1 MLKSLRVQNYALIQQ
16 LEIEF
21 EKDFSTLTGETGA
34 GKSILLGALSLVL
47 GSRADSSSISIQSDK
62 CIVEAIFDIHSY
74 NLESFF
80 KENDLD
86 FENETLIRR
95 EILNNGKSRAF
106 VNDTPVN
113 LPVLKDLAT
122 KLIDIHSQHENLE
135 LNSNA
140 FQLNVLDSA
149 AKTKEIVAQYK
160 NLFKRYKEELQ
171 LIENL
176 KEEARKAEADFDYNL
191 FQLNQLS
198 EVKLE
203 EINLPGLES
212 ELQIINNAE
221 EIQQNLGICFS
232 YLSEGEINLLDQLKA
247 SKQSL
252 ERIKNYYPKA
262 DNFIQRI
269 ESAFIDLK
277 DISSDIEQSVSN
289 LEFNPEQAAALKETL
304 DHIYSLLHKHKVES
318 ISELIERKNFYQQK
332 VSTRESFQIELTILE
347 KKNTQTTGELQKLA
361 KQLTEKRKQA
371 TKVFTQ
377 RIVTQLAGL
386 GMPHAAFE
394 VEVTTEEAFN
404 DSGCDR
410 ISFLFSANKN
420 QPVQNISKIAS
431 GGEISRLMLSIKA
444 ILSENTALPTII
456 FDEIDSG
463 VSGEIADK
471 MADIMKQMAANMQ
484 VISITHLPQIAAR
497 GMNHYKVFKIE
508 SNHTVSTHIQ
518 KLNAEERVVEIARM
532 LSGKDISKEAIENA
546 KTLILS

>member
-80 KENDLD
+80 NENDLD

-95 EILNNGKSRAF
+95 EILNTGKSRAF

-140 FQLNVLDSA
+140 FQLKVLDSA
-149 AKTKEIVAQYK
+149 AKTKEILAVYK
-160 NLFKRYKEELQ
+160 NLYKEYKGELQ
-171 LIENL
+171 QIEKL
-176 KEEARKAEADFDYNL
+176 KEEAQKAETDYDYNL
-191 FQLNQLS
+191 FQLNQLN
-198 EVKLE
+198 EIKLE
-203 EINLPGLES
+203 DIDLEGLES
-212 ELQIINNAE
+212 ELTILNNAE
-221 EIQQNLGICFS
+221 EIQQNLGVCFS

-252 ERIKNYYPKA
+252 ERIKSYYPMA
-262 DNFIQRI
+262 ENFIQRI
-269 ESAFIDLK
+269 DSAFIDLK
-277 DISSDIEQSVSN
+277 DISSEIEQSISS
-289 LEFNPEQAAALKETL
+289 LEYNPERAIELKEMV
-304 DHIYSLLHKHKVES
+304 DSIYTLLHKHKAET
-318 ISELIERKNFYQQK
+318 INELLERKKSFQEK
-332 VSTRESFQIELTILE
+332 VNTRELYTLEIEHLE
-347 KKNTQTTGELQKLA
+347 KKHTQTTFELTTIA
-361 KQLTEKRKQA
+361 SQLTDKRNQA
-371 TKVFTQ
+371 TQVFTE
-377 RIVTQLAGL
+377 RIVAQLSGL
-386 GMPHAAFE
+386 GMPHAAFK
-394 VEVTTEEAFN
+394 VEVSTEEAFN

-410 ISFLFSANKN
+410 VSFLFSANKN
-420 QPVQNISKIAS
+420 QLVQNISKIAS

-518 KLNAEERVVEIARM
+518 LLNPDERVVEIARM